1 MAYNLLAEFPQPP
14 DWAAVHS
21 HTIALRHVQVFP
33 IPPAAL
39 GISLPLSRAPEQ
51 AWPELR
57 ALLLALLGSHSATVV
72 ELYGGTHVT
81 PATIDLLRAAI
92 TGTA

>member
-1 MAYNLLAEFPQPP
+1 MAFNLLAEFPQPP

-21 HTIALRHVQVFP
+21 HTVALRHVHVFP

-39 GISLPLSRAPEQ
+39 GISLPLSGATEQ

-57 ALLLALLGSHSATVV
+57 ALLLGLLGSHSASVV

-81 PATIDLLRAAI
+81 PQTLDLLRATI
-92 TGTA
+92 TGPA